1 MRRVPEGLL
10 GALPVHA
17 LDVLGIAV
25 IVRDAGPRQVVRG
38 DVTDAAHVPRHLRDA
53 HHTRPPLY
61 LLSAVAIGPSEPGGW
76 PLSSS
81 IVAARL
87 R

>member
-17 LDVLGIAV
+17 LDALGIAV

-38 DVTDAAHVPRHLRDA
+38 DVTDAAHVPRHFRERA
-53 HHTRPPLY
+53 HHEDQHLKKCN
-61 LLSAVAIGPSEPGGW
+61 A
-76 PLSSS
+76 
-81 IVAARL
+81 AARGDPDASPPPCL
-87 R
+87 PLDDT